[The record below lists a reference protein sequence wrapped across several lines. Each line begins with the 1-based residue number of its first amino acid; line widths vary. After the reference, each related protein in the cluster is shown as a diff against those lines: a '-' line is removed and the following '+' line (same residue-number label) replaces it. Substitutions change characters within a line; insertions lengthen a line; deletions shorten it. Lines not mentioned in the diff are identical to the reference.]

1 VTRVTDGE
9 LAALADGALARD
21 RRARVE
27 AAVAASPEL
36 ARRLAVQVRV
46 ASAIRNAA
54 ARVDAPGRL
63 RAALAELHDGAG
75 NPDRVPRP

>member
-1 VTRVTDGE
+1 M
-9 LAALADGALARD
+9 ADGALARH

-36 ARRLAVQVRV
+36 AWRLAVQVRV
-46 ASAIRNAA
+46 ASAIRNAV
-54 ARVDAPGRL
+54 ARVEAPERL
-63 RAALAELHDGAG
+63 RAAVAELHDDDG